1 VHTAAATAGVA
12 GISGAV
18 LFLAVVATVILWCVP
33 LIIAA
38 LYNLPRKGPIAVLSL
53 ALGWTGVAWLAALV
67 IVVGWCHPGGGAAA
81 GRAMAR
87 AHVEAAPGSS
97 LLATRPPP
105 QNPQYEH
112 SQPPYG
118 GPPPRR
124 PTLALGSDRCRAHPQ
139 PVRRELQRQSP
150 AAALLVTRGGLIQRR
165 PDRIPGRS
173 SSAQDVWPTL
183 PAKSSRDSAVG
194 NPLLR

>member
-1 VHTAAATAGVA
+1 VA

-67 IVVGWCHPGGGAAA
+67 IVVVGAIQVGEPPLVVPWPGPRGGG
-81 GRAMAR
+81 
-87 AHVEAAPGSS
+87 
-97 LLATRPPP
+97 TRQQPPRYPPVP

-112 SQPPYG
+112 PQPPYS
-118 GPPPRR
+118 GPPRGAHAGPR
-124 PTLALGSDRCRAHPQ
+124 L
-139 PVRRELQRQSP
+139 
-150 AAALLVTRGGLIQRR
+150 
-165 PDRIPGRS
+165 
-173 SSAQDVWPTL
+173 
-183 PAKSSRDSAVG
+183 
-194 NPLLR
+194 